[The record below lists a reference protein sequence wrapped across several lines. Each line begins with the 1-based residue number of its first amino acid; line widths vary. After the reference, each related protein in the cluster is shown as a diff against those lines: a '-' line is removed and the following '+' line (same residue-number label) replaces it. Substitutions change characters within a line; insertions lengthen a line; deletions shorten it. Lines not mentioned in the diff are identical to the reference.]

1 LKSRSFP
8 PSLGLNFHTHIPS
21 EHHDGGLRVGAGG
34 VLERGAVDHPQSL
47 HAEHPVIVV
56 HDGADLAPAVVMPD
70 GHDGVPA
77 VLLGRPG
84 VVDVP
89 RQEVD
94 GEVGGVGEDGLRG
107 SVGVGEVGE
116 GPGLDHALDRLDAA
130 HATLQVL
137 RLLEVVERHRRV
149 RARVGGPQLDVA
161 RGDGA
166 QDLLQ
171 DESAPE
177 RPPVQPPHRLRR
189 ALQGLWGSLLRR
201 QRAQLPRLRREEA
214 EAASQATGA
223 LGDGDAELGAAHALD
238 EAAGPGDPDDL
249 HERQRDGHR
258 RRDEH
263 RVHRVVSHALPDH
276 GLVHQHLDAVRL
288 QVRLRA
294 DAAQHQQ
301 LRAPQRPRRQDHLV
315 LGAVAEVHPVL
326 HPERVR
332 EHHTVRHR
340 VRHALCRQ
348 RTILRFRA
356 RSCQPALSKKNA
368 EAVHVGTYVPC
379 CLKRILETVA

>member
-1 LKSRSFP
+1 
-8 PSLGLNFHTHIPS
+8 
-21 EHHDGGLRVGAGG
+21 
-34 VLERGAVDHPQSL
+34 
-47 HAEHPVIVV
+47 
-56 HDGADLAPAVVMPD
+56 MPD

-130 HATLQVL
+130 HAPLQVL

-315 LGAVAEVHPVL
+315 LGAVPEVHPVL

-340 VRHALCRQ
+340 VRHALLLSEEDPGDGSVEEHGEPPGARVAEEVGGGVALAAAVEDGAPDLGARDVVEGEAVVGRDAGLEQ
-348 RTILRFRA
+348 RVAERGLPRGHGGRPSRRRA
-356 RSCQPALSKKNA
+356 RSRCWPACR
-368 EAVHVGTYVPC
+368 T
-379 CLKRILETVA
+379 RR